1 MEIEI
6 DIRNRTQKYPISLSY
21 NGIPY
26 DGETLHSNFR
36 KISER
41 LNGRWAF
48 KIHFRS
54 ISVND
59 CIGTIDR
66 ALHEKYLTR

>member
-1 MEIEI
+1 MVYLTGAFHMTK
-6 DIRNRTQKYPISLSY
+6 RPCTPA
-21 NGIPY
+21 
-26 DGETLHSNFR
+26 NFR